1 MPSFGLLVFKLQ
13 LRKMAG
19 QGEYV
24 EFVIYGN
31 FILVSKFKVIILYR
45 YDLHCA
51 LKSILRDQYA
61 LQGSHEFERFFPK
74 TFASVKSC
82 SKSMENNFCLPM

>member
-1 MPSFGLLVFKLQ
+1 
-13 LRKMAG
+13 MAG
-19 QGEYV
+19 QGESV

-31 FILVSKFKVIILYR
+31 FILVSKFKVIILYNR

-61 LQGSHEFERFFPK
+61 LQGSHEFERFCPK

-82 SKSMENNFCLPM
+82 SKSMKNNFCLPK